1 MRILC
6 IFCAQDAYALCRVFK
21 KTAPGPK
28 IIEHYGVV
36 QHHIEQPQWTTASR
50 VDHRSPTLD
59 LSSCDV
65 RGDDFES
72 SSFSFPAEAPIM
84 DSVHGG
90 GGFGMQ
96 MNAPHEDGKWMQF
109 LSEDAFNA
117 TNPFFMNP
125 ASSSSLSCIPSKVC
139 KQRQQCQSYHTVNE
153 QHFASVLTGAPTTT
167 TQVDAAL
174 ECARLQH
181 RLALPPLEVE
191 DFPHDVSL
199 DTKTNILRSNPN
211 NEVDILQ
218 EFLSVASA
226 SQELINGSSS
236 SYAAEMWPGV
246 GSSNT
251 VSTHYSN
258 NELSSLVG
266 LGEVKAKVE
275 ADNFYHIEAGCVGTS
290 SGFAL
295 KPGQVDEPVRL
306 VEIFDMEEELKRE
319 KQVENLRGVRLRNN
333 GLGEVINQIRLLV
346 L

>member
-1 MRILC
+1 
-6 IFCAQDAYALCRVFK
+6 
-21 KTAPGPK
+21 
-28 IIEHYGVV
+28 
-36 QHHIEQPQWTTASR
+36 
-50 VDHRSPTLD
+50 
-59 LSSCDV
+59 
-65 RGDDFES
+65 
-72 SSFSFPAEAPIM
+72 
-84 DSVHGG
+84 
-90 GGFGMQ
+90 
-96 MNAPHEDGKWMQF
+96 
-109 LSEDAFNA
+109 
-117 TNPFFMNP
+117 
-125 ASSSSLSCIPSKVC
+125 
-139 KQRQQCQSYHTVNE
+139 
-153 QHFASVLTGAPTTT
+153 VLTGAPTTT
-167 TQVDAAL
+167 QVDVAL

-181 RLALPPLEVE
+181 RLALPPQEVE
-191 DFPHDVSL
+191 DFPHDDVSL
-199 DTKTNILRSNPN
+199 DTKTNILLSSNPN
-211 NEVDILQ
+211 NEADILQ

-333 GLGEVINQIRLLV
+333 GLGEVN
-346 L
+346 